1 MSKVESLL
9 GIFVTLVIGSIVAVA
24 GSQGGAELNGFPIFA
39 ICALL
44 AFSIQWAAY
53 IPAYLTHTEVY
64 YDLTGGITYISVIA
78 LAVLSQLFLG
88 GDISQRTMLIAVLC
102 ALWAIRL
109 ASFLFLRIKKD
120 GFDRRFNK
128 MKYNALQFLMTW
140 TLQGLWVIVTLSAGL
155 AAMTSSEDIALGL
168 MAYIGAVIWVV
179 GFSIEVVADR
189 QKSLFREHNK
199 SGFIKT
205 GLWSW
210 SRHPNYFGEILLW
223 LGIAVIAYPT
233 LEGWRLLTLI
243 SPIFVFVLLVFVSG
257 VKMLE
262 RSAFKRWGQ
271 DEAYLDYLSKTSV
284 LIPLP
289 PSRS

>member
-179 GFSIEVVADR
+179 GVSIEVVADR